1 MTTSEKFVKDIQNND
16 GELSDGRI
24 IRFGI
29 AVDPD
34 YVPLDPDKPD
44 PAYIHQQDRS
54 YADYIVLT
62 HEQLNKAKH
71 DMIHG
76 DDSLIPSVRDIHH
89 LIRALALNKYH
100 MDGIQYAVVTKN
112 GKPMHINQQDRDTLY
127 NVMDQQQYIQ
137 AMIRQFMQFN

>member
-24 IRFGI
+24 IRFGV

-34 YVPLDPDKPD
+34 YVPLDPDEPD

-54 YADYIVLT
+54 YVDYIVLT

-76 DDSLIPSVRDIHH
+76 DDSLIPSVREIHH
-89 LIRALALNKYH
+89 LIRHWHLTNIIWMASNTLWLQKTASQCILTNK
-100 MDGIQYAVVTKN
+100 IVTLF
-112 GKPMHINQQDRDTLY
+112 TT
-127 NVMDQQQYIQ
+127 
-137 AMIRQFMQFN
+137 